1 MYIKRYE
8 HGRYV
13 DKLPI
18 NVLNEMLSINE
29 ELDRGYQ
36 LKELFLDIVEYD
48 LTSEEVKI
56 ELESWI
62 DLCIESEFE
71 EFIGVSK
78 TINNWLEYICNSY
91 IDRRFTNGYT
101 EGLNNKIK
109 VIKRN
114 AYGYK
119 NFSFFRLRLM
129 YIFNGKISGKINKN
143 EKRRINK
150 N

>member
-1 MYIKRYE
+1 M
-8 HGRYV
+8 
-13 DKLPI
+13 
-18 NVLNEMLSINE
+18 LNINE
-29 ELDRGYQ
+29 KLDRGYQ
-36 LKELFLDIVEYD
+36 LKELFLDIIEYD
-48 LTSEEVKI
+48 LTPKEAKK

-62 DLCIESEFE
+62 DLCIESEIE
-71 EFIGVSK
+71 EFIEASK
-78 TINNWLEYICNSY
+78 TISNWLEYICNSY
-91 IDRRFTNGYT
+91 IDRRFTNRYT